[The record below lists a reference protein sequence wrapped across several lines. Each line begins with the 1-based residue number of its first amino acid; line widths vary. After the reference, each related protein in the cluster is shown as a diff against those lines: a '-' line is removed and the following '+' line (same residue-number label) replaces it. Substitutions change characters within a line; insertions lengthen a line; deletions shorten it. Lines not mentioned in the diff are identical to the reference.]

1 MNHKVAVV
9 GNTDITHI
17 MSLNSLFKDAILPS
31 YLNNLSVSFQ
41 PEVEELHLGGAA
53 SDVAYNLN
61 LLGITPYLFSVLG
74 TNYKE
79 FFDRFEKNGITT
91 KYIEL
96 HKSLI
101 SPSSYILNDKNLNQI
116 TIFSSACTLD
126 HDYCMD
132 FKDLSKEDIDL
143 AILCSNTQE
152 RMIAFSRDAQKRGI
166 PYIFDPGQS
175 ITSINDEN
183 LYELTFNSIGVIVN
197 AYEFTLMLRKLG
209 RSVED
214 LTERLD
220 FVVRTKG
227 LEGSEVFTKN
237 HTDASVP
244 AILVMNA
251 EPTACGDAFRA
262 GFLLSYLEDK
272 ENFERAL
279 KYGTVAASFAL
290 EKPGTQSHK
299 FTLDEFFERVEDHF
313 PGTKC

>member
-1 MNHKVAVV
+1 MNRKVAVV

-17 MSLNSLFKDAILPS
+17 MSMNSLFKDAILPS

-41 PEVEELHLGGAA
+41 PELEELHLGGAA

-61 LLGITPYLFSVLG
+61 LLGITPFLFSVLG
-74 TNYKE
+74 VNFQE
-79 FFDRFEKNGITT
+79 FYERFEKNGITT

-96 HKSLI
+96 HDKLL

-126 HDYCMD
+126 HNYCMD
-132 FKDLSKEDIDL
+132 FKDLTKDDVDL

-152 RMIAFSRDAQKRGI
+152 RMISFSRDAQKRGI

-175 ITSINDEN
+175 ITSINDDN

-197 AYEFTLMLRKLG
+197 AYEYTLLLKKLG

-227 LEGSEVFTKN
+227 LEGSEIFTKN
-237 HTDASVP
+237 HFETSVP

-262 GFLLSYLEDK
+262 GFLLSYLDDK

-290 EKPGTQSHK
+290 EKSGTQSHK
-299 FTLDEFFERVEDHF
+299 YSLEEFHQRVLDHF
-313 PGTKC
+313 PN

>member
-1 MNHKVAVV
+1 MSHKVAVV
-9 GNTDITHI
+9 GNTDITKI
-17 MSLNSLFKDAILPS
+17 MELSTLFKDAILPS

-41 PEVEELHLGGAA
+41 PETEMVHLGGAA

-79 FFDRFEKNGITT
+79 FFERFEKNGIGT
-91 KYIEL
+91 KYIEIHDKL
-96 HKSLI
+96 S
-101 SPSSYILNDKNLNQI
+101 SPASYILNDKNLNQI

-126 HDYCMD
+126 HNYLMD
-132 FKDLSKEDIDL
+132 FKDLQKDDVDV

-152 RMIAFSRDAQKRGI
+152 RMIAFSRDAKKRGI

-197 AYEFTLMLRKLG
+197 SYEYTLMLKKLN

-237 HTDASVP
+237 NQEISVP
-244 AILVMNA
+244 AILVINA

-262 GFLLSYLEDK
+262 GFLLSYLDDK

-290 EKPGTQSHK
+290 EKPGTQSHNYS
-299 FTLDEFFERVEDHF
+299 LSEFFRRYNEHF
-313 PGTKC
+313 PSN